1 MANQVKKLAYM
12 TWPEIQNIINTGNAI
27 CIIPV
32 GSTEQ
37 HGPHMVEGTDSFIAE
52 YISDKLAQEL
62 GNSIIAPTI
71 NFGFS
76 DYHLA
81 FPGTISISRD
91 LLKSILLISATN
103 LIEAGFKY
111 VIYIPGHGGDFNSC
125 NDACRELAIKYG
137 KEIVLTYP
145 SFTEFSHAISQPC
158 LDAGLKP
165 DDVGAHSGAGETS
178 LIMYIDKNLV
188 RMDKLQ
194 KGSTGNLSDM
204 RKTMLTSG
212 TDKVSSIGVLG
223 DPRLA
228 RIEYGKAGA
237 ENVVKMLLDYLS
249 KHINFDE

>member
-1 MANQVKKLAYM
+1 MAKQVKKLAYM
-12 TWPEIQNIINTGNAI
+12 TWVEIKNVINKGNAI

-52 YISDKLAQEL
+52 FISNKLAQEL

-91 LLKSILLISATN
+91 LLKAILLITATN
-103 LIEAGFKY
+103 LINHGFKY
-111 VIYIPGHGGDFNSC
+111 VIYIPGHGGDFDSC
-125 NDACRELAIKYG
+125 NDACRELNIKYG
-137 KEIVLTYP
+137 KEMVLTYP
-145 SFTEFSHAISQPC
+145 SFTEFSNAISKPC

-165 DDVGAHSGAGETS
+165 DDVGAHSGVGETS
-178 LIMYIDKNLV
+178 LMMYIDQNLV

-194 KGSTGNLSDM
+194 KGSTGNLTDM

-212 TDKVSSIGVLG
+212 TDKVSPIGVLG
-223 DPRLA
+223 DPLLA
-228 RIEYGKAGA
+228 RNEYGKDGA
-237 ENVVKMLLDYLS
+237 ENVFKMLLDYLR
-249 KHINFDE
+249 KHINFNE